1 MYCNIHSY
9 PISPLQ
15 LYRSI
20 MFQSEDI
27 GSWAATLV
35 ERCLCVTVFQM
46 GHFPIAYQCS
56 WWSCIAQLY
65 KMGCWWWPY
74 FQCSNRKELKT
85 VDSSALQMHNI
96 SVAMGK
102 NPHNNDYNQSRMRS
116 HLEEC
121 FEKEELSLFSPSL
134 VPVKRSRL
142 RHLFV
147 KVYCFCKRPESYDD
161 MVECEGCSTW
171 FHFKCV
177 GLCSSSN
184 TDNWKCSTCFTCMYW
199 SLY

>member
-1 MYCNIHSY
+1 MSSY
-9 PISPLQ
+9 TNGEVSVCDSLSDGSLSDSLSVQ
-15 LYRSI
+15 LVELYRPAI
-20 MFQSEDI
+20 QNGMLMV
-27 GSWAATLV
+27 TLLPV
-35 ERCLCVTVFQM
+35 QQQEGTQDCGLF
-46 GHFPIAYQCS
+46 
-56 WWSCIAQLY
+56 CIANAY
-65 KMGCWWWPY
+65 
-74 FQCSNRKELKT
+74 
-85 VDSSALQMHNI
+85 

-102 NPHNNDYNQSRMRS
+102 NPRNIDYNQSTMRS

-121 FEKEELSLFSPSL
+121 FEKEELSLFPPSP

-184 TDNWKCSTCFTCMYW
+184 TDNWKCSTCSMY
-199 SLY
+199 

>member
-1 MYCNIHSY
+1 MCDSLSN
-9 PISPLQ
+9 
-15 LYRSI
+15 
-20 MFQSEDI
+20 
-27 GSWAATLV
+27 GSLSDSLSVQLV
-35 ERCLCVTVFQM
+35 ELYCSAIQNGMLMVTLLPVQQQEGTQDCGLF
-46 GHFPIAYQCS
+46 
-56 WWSCIAQLY
+56 CIANAY
-65 KMGCWWWPY
+65 
-74 FQCSNRKELKT
+74 
-85 VDSSALQMHNI
+85 

-102 NPHNNDYNQSRMRS
+102 NPRNIDYDQSRMRS

-121 FEKEELSLFSPSL
+121 FEKEELTLFPPSS

-147 KVYCFCKRPESYDD
+147 KVNCFCKRPESYDD

-184 TDNWKCSTCFTCMYW
+184 TDNWKCSTCSMY
-199 SLY
+199 